1 MHINSS
7 FRQPT
12 PKECRQHNSETHH
25 KIYRLYGSVKL
36 STKFWTA
43 KETQWTE
50 VVGRRER
57 EREEGTG
64 VVENSMEM
72 EIAIGSKRYAQKRR
86 VRWFGK
92 NNESVSSSP

>member
-1 MHINSS
+1 M
-7 FRQPT
+7 
-12 PKECRQHNSETHH
+12 
-25 KIYRLYGSVKL
+25 
-36 STKFWTA
+36 
-43 KETQWTE
+43 
-50 VVGRRER
+50 GRRER